1 MPALWWATG
10 AAALIALLAA
20 LADRRRIQRPD
31 LDRITPIDWRTVQ
44 LAAIVAVLLLV
55 SAALHLG

>member
-1 MPALWWATG
+1 MPALWWAAG

>member
-1 MPALWWATG
+1 MPALWLAAG
-10 AAALIALLAA
+10 GAALIAILAA
-20 LADRRRIQRPD
+20 LADRRRTARPD
-31 LDRITPIDWRTVQ
+31 LDRITPLDWRTVQ